1 MMEESKED
9 KNELIAFLSESG
21 FKLVSIKTI
30 VDALAEMETYMMK
43 KLGISEIELE
53 YYIKKVEELVGEQ
66 EAVELEID
74 EIINWIETL
83 RSL

>member
-1 MMEESKED
+1 MDNKKED
-9 KNELIAFLSESG
+9 KNELVAFLSESG

-43 KLGISEIELE
+43 KLGINEIELE
-53 YYIKKVEELVGEQ
+53 YYIRKVEELVGEQ

-74 EIINWIETL
+74 ESINWIETL

>member
-1 MMEESKED
+1 MDNKGED
-9 KNELIAFLSESG
+9 KNELVAFLSESG

-43 KLGISEIELE
+43 KLGINEIELE